1 MKKNSNRFEI
11 FVSVLSVAFLFFMLY
26 LLVASFIPERRNR
39 DSRYTTAYQSTVQ
52 RTTSASTTAEPTTK
66 APETYTTRHYTYR
79 TTEPTTSKV
88 YTTSYRYRIRH
99 TEPQSDPYNAKD
111 FRDEEDF
118 YDWYFDD
125 FYDFEDAED
134 YWRDHHDM

>member
-11 FVSVLSVAFLFFMLY
+11 FVSILSVAFIFLMLY
-26 LLVASFIPERRNR
+26 LLVASFIPARKSRNDER
-39 DSRYTTAYQSTVQ
+39 TTAYRSTNAA
-52 RTTSASTTAEPTTK
+52 TTGEPSTK
-66 APETYTTRHYTYR
+66 ALETYTQRYTYR
-79 TTEPTTSKV
+79 TTEPSTTKV

-99 TEPQSDPYNAKD
+99 TEPDYDPYNAKD

-118 YDWYFDD
+118 YDWYYDD

-134 YWRDHHDM
+134 YWREHHDD

>member
-11 FVSVLSVAFLFFMLY
+11 FVSVLSVAFIFLMLY
-26 LLVASFIPERRNR
+26 LLVASFIPARR
-39 DSRYTTAYQSTVQ
+39 SKKYESATAN
-52 RTTSASTTAEPTTK
+52 RTTNAVTTEEPTTK
-66 APETYTTRHYTYR
+66 ALETHTTRHYTYTYR
-79 TTEPTTSKV
+79 TTEPSTTKI
-88 YTTSYRYRIRH
+88 YTTSYRYRVRH

-118 YDWYFDD
+118 YDWYYDD

-134 YWRDHHDM
+134 YWREHHYD

>member
-11 FVSVLSVAFLFFMLY
+11 FVSILSVAFIFLMLY
-26 LLVASFIPERRNR
+26 LLIASFLPARRSRETER
-39 DSRYTTAYQSTVQ
+39 TTAY
-52 RTTSASTTAEPTTK
+52 RTTNAATTREPSTK
-66 APETYTTRHYTYR
+66 ALKAYTHQYTYR
-79 TTEPTTSKV
+79 TTEPSTTKV

-99 TEPQSDPYNAKD
+99 TEPESDPYNAAD

-118 YDWYFDD
+118 YDWYYDD

-134 YWRDHHDM
+134 YWREHHND